1 MKFSVF
7 EYLNRRRRFI
17 SIMSIFAQEG
27 FNVTLKKPG
36 ADALFYPRLAKF
48 EEQIRNLNISGV
60 ALGAV
65 GRGLR
70 LRSNVEK
77 SGDEIFRQC
86 IKNQQRF

>member
-70 LRSNVEK
+70 SNVEK

-86 IKNQQRF
+86 INNQC